1 MSLTDTD
8 RQPTRAELN
17 KIDDQLELVENGKQK
32 LEEVQ
37 EQLIDEFM
45 NTFEKW
51 QDKNEDI
58 DQKYSEAKR
67 NFDMAQSMEGKI
79 RLQSVAQARKDT
91 VKISSSVDNIAG
103 VKIPNITTVQSAE
116 SDLTERG
123 YGILGSS
130 ARIDEVASSYEDLID
145 DVVKLAEIETAM
157 QKLLDEIERVSRRV
171 NAFEYQIIPNLYN
184 EKKRIE
190 RKLFE
195 QERQQVYQLKMIKD
209 KKEEEEAEK
218 DKYN

>member
-51 QDKNEDI
+51 QDMSENI
-58 DQKYSEAKR
+58 DQKYSDAQRK
-67 NFDMAQSMEGKI
+67 FDMAQAMEGKV
-79 RLQSVAQARKDT
+79 RLRSVAQARKDT
-91 VKISSSVDNIAG
+91 VEITSSVNNIAG

-116 SDLTERG
+116 SDLTDRG
-123 YGILGSS
+123 YGVLGSS
-130 ARIDEVASSYEDLID
+130 ARIDEVASAYEELVDNL
-145 DVVKLAEIETAM
+145 VRLAEIETAM
-157 QKLLDEIERVSRRV
+157 QRLLDEIERVSRRV
-171 NAFEYQIIPNLYN
+171 NAFEYQIIPNLYD

-190 RKLFE
+190 RKLLE
-195 QERQQVYQLKMIKD
+195 QERQETYQLKMIKD
-209 KKEEEEAEK
+209 KKEEEEDE
-218 DKYN
+218 DPI

>member
-17 KIDDQLELVENGKQK
+17 KIGDQLELVENGKQK

-51 QDKNEDI
+51 QDMSENI
-58 DQKYSEAKR
+58 DQKYSDAQRK
-67 NFDMAQSMEGKI
+67 FDMAQAMEGKV
-79 RLQSVAQARKDT
+79 RLRSVAQARKDT
-91 VKISSSVDNIAG
+91 VEITSSVNNIAG

-116 SDLTERG
+116 SDLTDRG
-123 YGILGSS
+123 YGVLGSS
-130 ARIDEVASSYEDLID
+130 ARIDEVASAYEELVDNL
-145 DVVKLAEIETAM
+145 VRLAEIETAM
-157 QKLLDEIERVSRRV
+157 QRLLDEIERVSRRV
-171 NAFEYQIIPNLYN
+171 NAFEYQIIPNLYD

-190 RKLFE
+190 RKLLE
-195 QERQQVYQLKMIKD
+195 QERQETYQLKMIKD
-209 KKEEEEAEK
+209 KKEEEEDE
-218 DKYN
+218 DPI

>member
-51 QDKNEDI
+51 QDMSENI
-58 DQKYSEAKR
+58 DQKYSDAQRK
-67 NFDMAQSMEGKI
+67 FDMAQAMEGKV
-79 RLQSVAQARKDT
+79 RLRSVAQARKDT
-91 VKISSSVDNIAG
+91 VEITSSVNNIAG

-116 SDLTERG
+116 SDLTDRG
-123 YGILGSS
+123 YGVLGSS
-130 ARIDEVASSYEDLID
+130 ARIDEVASAYEGLVDNL
-145 DVVKLAEIETAM
+145 VRLAEIETAM
-157 QKLLDEIERVSRRV
+157 QRLLDEIERVSRRV
-171 NAFEYQIIPNLYN
+171 NAFEYQIIPNLYD

-190 RKLFE
+190 RKLLE
-195 QERQQVYQLKMIKD
+195 QERQETYQLKMIKD
-209 KKEEEEAEK
+209 KKEEEEDE
-218 DKYN
+218 DPI

>member
-51 QDKNEDI
+51 QDMSENI
-58 DQKYSEAKR
+58 DQKYSDAQRK
-67 NFDMAQSMEGKI
+67 FDMAQAMEGKV
-79 RLQSVAQARKDT
+79 RLRSVAQARKDT
-91 VKISSSVDNIAG
+91 VEITSSVNNIAG

-116 SDLTERG
+116 SDLTDRG
-123 YGILGSS
+123 YGVLGSS
-130 ARIDEVASSYEDLID
+130 ARIDEVASAYEELVDNL
-145 DVVKLAEIETAM
+145 VRLAEIETAM
-157 QKLLDEIERVSRRV
+157 QRLLDEIERVSRRV
-171 NAFEYQIIPNLYN
+171 NAFEYQIIPNLYD
-184 EKKRIE
+184 EKKRIQ
-190 RKLFE
+190 RKLLE
-195 QERQQVYQLKMIKD
+195 QERQETYQLKMIKD
-209 KKEEEEAEK
+209 KKEEEEDE
-218 DKYN
+218 DPI